1 MSALEPFI
9 SKKTVKEHHD
19 HHERGYVETLNG
31 FSVVQKLPRNTT
43 LEEVVLRSS
52 GDRVNKGLTF
62 LPPFPQATRL
72 YSCAAQSY
80 NHSFYWHSMKK
91 GGGGDPRGMIA
102 SLIRAS
108 FSSPGNFKRRF
119 KERAM
124 ESFGSGWLWV
134 CLFKGELVLVEGHD
148 AECAFVYQGYH
159 PVLVIDLWEHAWY
172 LDYKHDKSAY
182 IDAFLDNLIN
192 WDFANQ
198 NLDVVR

>member
-1 MSALEPFI
+1 
-9 SKKTVKEHHD
+9 
-19 HHERGYVETLNG
+19 
-31 FSVVQKLPRNTT
+31 
-43 LEEVVLRSS
+43 
-52 GDRVNKGLTF
+52 
-62 LPPFPQATRL
+62 
-72 YSCAAQSY
+72 
-80 NHSFYWHSMKK
+80 
-91 GGGGDPRGMIA
+91 
-102 SLIRAS
+102 
-108 FSSPGNFKRRF
+108 
-119 KERAM
+119 M